1 MSKRQLL
8 RQCFAAAACKLLP
21 PPAHLCWCWCC
32 IAPAGCRAAASAVGI
47 LAALAAAAMIR
58 GDDDRTYLTF
68 QPLLQCFG
76 LLELPNSTVVGAR
89 LQLLLLFG
97 TNRSSRTERKD
108 AAALAPVQSSD

>member
-1 MSKRQLL
+1 
-8 RQCFAAAACKLLP
+8 
-21 PPAHLCWCWCC
+21 
-32 IAPAGCRAAASAVGI
+32 
-47 LAALAAAAMIR
+47 MIK
-58 GDDDRTYLTF
+58 GDDDGTYLTF

-76 LLELPNSTVVGAR
+76 LSELQNSTVVGAR